1 MDSLVSFT
9 VRDWKEPRTTTV
21 TLSLLS
27 SSPKMRGWSLLWLLC
42 EDYQTADSRQQTA
55 HQTSPGWWSEWGCD
69 YLTLPS
75 QSLTTWLLASSVLP
89 PHKKERDINLNN
101 LPVWMSR
108 GTIENVGGWVRV
120 ERERRE
126 NLQYFHG
133 TIIYLKSSSVVSW
146 TSNVFIYHG
155 TWTVKVVVVHSI
167 IGSILLDLNFSI
179 ILISLKF
186 LLD

>member
-42 EDYQTADSRQQTA
+42 EDYQTADRRQQTA

-155 TWTVKVVVVHSI
+155 TWTVKSC
-167 IGSILLDLNFSI
+167 SCTLNNWEYTSWF
-179 ILISLKF
+179 KF
-186 LLD
+186 FLFF